1 MSRTVC
7 ICAVP
12 LVIINQMWLLS
23 AQTSAIV
30 MGTEFVILVGLSSNS
45 HVWLMAA
52 INTALALTTKL
63 QDISNRGTCE
73 NKAEGQT
80 ILFLQLNTARGKK
93 MDGGET
99 YRLKQVKVTCQ
110 PTTIC
115 GSGI

>member
-1 MSRTVC
+1 
-7 ICAVP
+7 
-12 LVIINQMWLLS
+12 MWLLS

-52 INTALALTTKL
+52 MLDNTALALTTKL